1 MNYTTIAPPREIAE
15 RAAAQ
20 AESAAE
26 SAADAY
32 AYDPY
37 ADPDPHAADPDPH
50 AADPDPHAADR
61 CRPNHDDCQTYRSAA
76 NYTYLLKLGA
86 DLAHLHDSD
95 QAQGHPEKAA
105 QILAWLHRAYGEKD
119 YPIARHLARH
129 HADQLPPPRGFDPE
143 KTLSW

>member
-1 MNYTTIAPPREIAE
+1 MNCTTIAPPKEIAE
-15 RAAAQ
+15 RNAVR

-32 AYDPY
+32 AT
-37 ADPDPHAADPDPH
+37 DPHAE
-50 AADPDPHAADR
+50 DR
-61 CRPNHDDCQTYRSAA
+61 CRPNQDDCQSYRSAA
-76 NYTYLLKLGA
+76 KYTYLLKLGA

-95 QAQGHPEKAA
+95 QAQDHPEKAA
-105 QILAWLHRAYGEKD
+105 QILAWLHRAYGDRD
-119 YPIARHLARH
+119 YPIALHLAQH